1 MAQKHATRQLI
12 LEAAIDCI
20 EKFGLENVT
29 TRRIAQRAGTNIA
42 SINYHFRSKHELLA
56 ETLALTSKHM
66 LEDVLLTLERSPRSL
81 ETTLREV
88 FRYLL
93 EGSWRF
99 PGMSRAHLSQAIM
112 TGRRDTAGARA
123 MIKIFDRL
131 AERAAEAYPRKY
143 KEVLRMR
150 LAQVMCSILFLGLS
164 PDFFGI
170 MTGKRLSKVEQA
182 QLYANS
188 FATLFIRS
196 I

>member
-1 MAQKHATRQLI
+1 MAEKHATRQLI
-12 LEAAIDCI
+12 LEAAIGCI
-20 EKFGLENVT
+20 EKYGLENVT
-29 TRRIAQRAGTNIA
+29 TRRIAQLAGTNIA
-42 SINYHFRSKHELLA
+42 SINYHFRSKDDLLA

-66 LEDVLLTLERSPRSL
+66 LEDVLLALEPSRKPFEATLK
-81 ETTLREV
+81 EV

-150 LAQVMCSILFLGLS
+150 LAQVMSSILFLVLS

-170 MTGKRLSKVEQA
+170 MTGKHLSKAERA
-182 QLYANS
+182 QLFANS
-188 FATLFIRS
+188 FAALFVRGI
-196 I
+196 